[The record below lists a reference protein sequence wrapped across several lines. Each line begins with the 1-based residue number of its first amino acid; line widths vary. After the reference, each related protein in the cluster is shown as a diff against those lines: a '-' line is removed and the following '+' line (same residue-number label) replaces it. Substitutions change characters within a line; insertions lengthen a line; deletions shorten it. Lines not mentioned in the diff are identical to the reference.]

1 MHDYW
6 IVLVQLLQLSFSVTG
21 CLPLPWEQLVI
32 FLQHL
37 EQLYV
42 RSDTVHGDGT
52 IHEKAHFQLSQEEV
66 LLGLLRVDLQHVF
79 AVVDTDLS
87 DAITIILAYQLLQIV
102 LPGWV
107 VGLKLQEIG
116 MHSEWWHHLQS
127 PKTLFIQGK
136 SLWQLHHTVILCLP
150 GGIGC
155 AKKYFIL
162 ECISNHCFQ
171 FFIGVVEEVVMGIEV
186 ALLFLH
192 LW

>member
-1 MHDYW
+1 M
-6 IVLVQLLQLSFSVTG
+6 
-21 CLPLPWEQLVI
+21 I

-87 DAITIILAYQLLQIV
+87 DAITIILAYQLLQSV

-116 MHSEWWHHLQS
+116 MHSE
-127 PKTLFIQGK
+127 
-136 SLWQLHHTVILCLP
+136 
-150 GGIGC
+150 
-155 AKKYFIL
+155 
-162 ECISNHCFQ
+162 
-171 FFIGVVEEVVMGIEV
+171 
-186 ALLFLH
+186 
-192 LW
+192 